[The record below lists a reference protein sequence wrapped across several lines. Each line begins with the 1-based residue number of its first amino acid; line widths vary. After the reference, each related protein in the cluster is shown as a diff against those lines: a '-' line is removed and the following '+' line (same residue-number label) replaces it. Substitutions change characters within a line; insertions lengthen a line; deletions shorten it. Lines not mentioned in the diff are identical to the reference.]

1 MRKIR
6 LVVSDLDGTL
16 LDESHELSSELMERI
31 RRYTAQGGLFTIA
44 TGRNW
49 YATKRIV
56 EQASIHV
63 PVILCNG
70 AVLADPSAIYYESG
84 LATDIM
90 ADLLIEA
97 GKSGIAVLL
106 FEHDNVFGFG
116 SEQGIN
122 RFCDKEKVSCEV
134 IPARKED
141 LLRVKALKVV
151 LVGPYESSLS
161 LWQEHR
167 MDVSGQIGFIRSEED
182 FFEIVKKGE
191 NKGVAML
198 KLAERLG
205 ITKDEILA
213 IGNHMNDKEML
224 MEAGIG
230 VAVSNSYPELMDYAD
245 FVCEY
250 GWDKGVIEALDR
262 FCGVR

>member
-16 LDESHELSSELMERI
+16 LDESHRLSDELMDRV
-31 RRYTAQGGLFTIA
+31 RTYTKQGGLFTIA

-56 EQASIHV
+56 EQTSIHV

-70 AVLADPSAIYYESG
+70 AVLADPSTIYYESG
-84 LATDIM
+84 LATDVM

-97 GKSGIAVLL
+97 GNSGIAVLL
-106 FEHDNVFGFG
+106 FEHNNVFGFG

-122 RFCDKEKVSCEV
+122 RFCDKEKVNCEV
-134 IPARKED
+134 IPARKDE
-141 LLRVKALKVV
+141 LLRIKALKAV
-151 LVGPYESSLS
+151 LVGPYELSLS
-161 LWQEHR
+161 LWHRHR
-167 MDVSGQIGFIRSEED
+167 MDVSGQNGFIRSEED

-191 NKGVAML
+191 NKGKTML

-205 ITKDEILA
+205 IPKEEILA

-224 MEAGIG
+224 TEAGIG
-230 VAVSNSYPELMDYAD
+230 AAVSNSYPELLNYAD
-245 FVCEY
+245 FVCEH
-250 GWDKGVIEALDR
+250 GWDKGVIETMDR
-262 FCGVR
+262 FCRIC